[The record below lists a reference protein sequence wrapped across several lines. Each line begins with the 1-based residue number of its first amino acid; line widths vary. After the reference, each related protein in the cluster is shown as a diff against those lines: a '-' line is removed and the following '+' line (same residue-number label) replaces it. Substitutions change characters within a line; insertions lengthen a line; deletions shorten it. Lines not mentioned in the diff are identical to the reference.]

1 MEETI
6 SLDEIV
12 QLLKKKWVLIVS
24 MLVLGTVISS
34 IITFFILTPKYAAT
48 TQLVVQTKGSDS
60 NINTDSINSNLL
72 LINTYKDLV
81 KSDAVT
87 EKTKDK
93 LVKDGMTNMTEDY
106 LKNVISVEQSQNS
119 QLFSIKAVT
128 PNAIE
133 SATIANT
140 ISKFFQEEAV
150 KTTDT
155 DKISIASKATP
166 SEKPISPNKKVNIA
180 IGAMLG
186 LIVGLIVALVTE
198 LFNKSV
204 KSEEFITEKLGLSLL
219 GTIPIVD
226 EREMKEV
233 IKIQQKPLI
242 NEEFFYDINLDE
254 GVDKLDTSASKL
266 DSSTDGLDLDLMINE
281 KRKRHRV
288 NRN

>member
-6 SLDEIV
+6 SLDEIL

-24 MLVLGTVISS
+24 MLVFGTVISS
-34 IITFFILTPKYAAT
+34 IMTFFILTPKYAAT

-60 NINTDSINSNLL
+60 NINTDNINSNLL

-87 EKTKDK
+87 EKAKDK

-106 LKNVISVEQSQNS
+106 LKSVISVEQSQNS

-150 KTTDT
+150 KMTDT

-166 SEKPISPNKKVNIA
+166 NEKPVSPNKKVNIA

-186 LIVGLIVALVTE
+186 LIAGLIVALVTE

-226 EREMKEV
+226 EREMREV
-233 IKIQQKPLI
+233 MKIQQNPLI
-242 NEEFFYDINLDE
+242 DEDFFYDVTLDNDLDNMNLSIDNLS
-254 GVDKLDTSASKL
+254 DKA
-266 DSSTDGLDLDLMINE
+266 DGLDMDLMVNE